1 MGALDELFAAVKSC
15 NYRGACLA
23 AWRRRPGGLAAAAW
37 RPGGGGLAA
46 AAWRAGGGSAPLYT
60 YCILTSLVTHRLALG
75 GSRFATPNSMWSKR
89 AAPSMRS
96 GSSAALR
103 PSSVNAKSNTTD
115 VAIASRTSRVV

>member
-1 MGALDELFAAVKSC
+1 MGALHELFAAAKSC
-15 NYRGACLA
+15 NYRPVA
-23 AWRRRPGGLAAAAW
+23 PAAAW
-37 RPGGGGLAA
+37 RPGGGGRAA
-46 AAWRAGGGSAPLYT
+46 AAGRAGGGSAPLYT
-60 YCILTSLVTHRLALG
+60 YYILTSLVTHRLALG

-103 PSSVNAKSNTTD
+103 PSRVNAKSNTTD

>member
-1 MGALDELFAAVKSC
+1 MGALDELFAARKSC
-15 NYRGACLA
+15 NYRPGLA
-23 AWRRRPGGLAAAAW
+23 PGLAAAAW
-37 RPGGGGLAA
+37 GLA

-60 YCILTSLVTHRLALG
+60 YCILTSLVNHRLALG